1 MMNFSSSLLF
11 DAAFVLIFVISIILA
26 AKRGAFK
33 AISGIAG
40 TVAGLVGGL
49 LFQGRIAPQV
59 ESFLTPMV
67 EKTIGSWDF
76 SKFMELSSETVANLS
91 QELADV
97 IAAWEQN
104 SGGQIPPELV
114 TGLTGEIVPRL
125 AAVISFLVL
134 FFAIKILVIL
144 VLRLFND
151 SIPVFRTLSR
161 GLGAVLGAVSGLLI
175 VLVLCWAVLNY
186 APVDEAAGLIN
197 QQSLRE
203 STVGGLL
210 CPFFD

>member
-1 MMNFSSSLLF
+1 MMNLSSSLLF

-40 TVAGLVGGL
+40 TVAGLAGGL
-49 LFQGRIAPQV
+49 LFQSRIAPQV

-91 QELADV
+91 QDLADV

-125 AAVISFLVL
+125 AAILSFLLL
-134 FFAIKILVIL
+134 FFVIKLAVTL

-151 SIPVFRTLSR
+151 SIPVFRTLSH

-197 QQSLRE
+197 QQALRE
-203 STVGGLL
+203 STIGGVI

>member
-1 MMNFSSSLLF
+1 MMNLSSSLLF
-11 DAAFVLIFVISIILA
+11 DAAFVLIFLISVILA

-40 TVAGLVGGL
+40 TVAGLAGGL
-49 LFQGRIAPQV
+49 LFQERIAPQV

-67 EKTIGSWDF
+67 EKTIGNWDF

-97 IAAWEQN
+97 ITAWQQS

-114 TGLTGEIVPRL
+114 TGLTDEIVPRL

-134 FFAIKILVIL
+134 FFAIKIVVIL

-203 STVGGLL
+203 STIGGLL

>member
-1 MMNFSSSLLF
+1 MMNISSSLLF

-40 TVAGLVGGL
+40 TVAGLIGGL
-49 LFQGRIAPQV
+49 LFQERIAPQV

-67 EKTIGSWDF
+67 EKTIGNWDF
-76 SKFMELSSETVANLS
+76 SKFMELSSETISSLS

-97 IAAWEQN
+97 IAAWQQS

-114 TGLTGEIVPRL
+114 AGLTGEIVPRL

-134 FFAIKILVIL
+134 FFAIKIAVIL
-144 VLRLFND
+144 ILRLFND

-161 GLGAVLGAVSGLLI
+161 GLGAVLGAISGLLI

-186 APVDEAAGLIN
+186 APADEAAGLIN
-197 QQSLRE
+197 QQALRE
-203 STVGGLL
+203 STIGGFF